1 MRRKRQA
8 HGAQYSGLPAWLSGS
23 SSLSKSCISPS
34 SSVSSSPQVIMS
46 NLLTILYSDKFLA
59 SITTQASPIPTTPNP
74 SSHNKIPK
82 PNQPTVNVL
91 PQFLSVH
98 QLVDVLEG
106 STAEL
111 ECKLGNLGKQ
121 HTVSIFLMTRYRLYY
136 SLVSR
141 CPG

>member
-8 HGAQYSGLPAWLSGS
+8 PGAQYSGLQAWLSGS
-23 SSLSKSCISPS
+23 SSSSKSCISPS

-91 PQFLSVH
+91 PKFLSVH